1 MSLVSLRGVTF
12 GWGGRPLI
20 EKFDL
25 EIEPGERIGLLG
37 RNGAGKSTL
46 LKLILGEVEPD
57 EGEVWREKGLRLGQ
71 LVQSVP
77 EGNDLTVFQ
86 VACQDLDL
94 PRPDDSSWQ
103 LDQAVSRQL
112 KMMGLNE
119 DEPFAALSSGMKRRV
134 LLARA
139 LATEPDLLILDEP
152 TNHLDID
159 SITWLEGFLKKF
171 GGSLLFITHDRV
183 FLQALA
189 TRILEIDRAR
199 LFDWTCDYRTFLE
212 RREQAQNAEEQQNK
226 LFDKKLA
233 EEEAWIR
240 QGIKARRTRNEG
252 RVRALKQMRRDR
264 MERRESLGNVSMEA
278 NSAERSG
285 RLVIEAKNIS
295 FEYESK
301 PLIKDF
307 SATISRGD
315 RIGIIGQNGAGKSTL
330 LKILLGNL
338 DPQAGSVRHGTN
350 LQVIY
355 FDQLREQIDDD
366 LSVAENVGEGQQT
379 ITINGRSKHIM
390 GYLQD
395 FLFSPDR
402 ARQPA
407 RFLSGG
413 ERNRLLLARLFKKPS
428 NLLILDEPTN
438 DLDAET
444 IELLEELVAN
454 YDGTLLLVSHD
465 RAFLNNVVTST
476 LVFEGNGHVHEYNGG
491 YDDYLDQRKTPK
503 PEAAATT
510 RLPVDSPK
518 QKNRP
523 RRLAFHEKRELE
535 ELPQKLERLE
545 TEQSELNQLMSS
557 PEFFRGSGEKIAEA
571 TTRLQALS
579 TEIEAAYTR
588 WEELEALRD

>member
-94 PRPDDSSWQ
+94 PRLDDSSWQ

-171 GGSLLFITHDRV
+171 AGSLLFITHDRV

-199 LFDWTCDYRTFLE
+199 MFDWTC
-212 RREQAQNAEEQQNK
+212 
-226 LFDKKLA
+226 
-233 EEEAWIR
+233 
-240 QGIKARRTRNEG
+240 
-252 RVRALKQMRRDR
+252 
-264 MERRESLGNVSMEA
+264 
-278 NSAERSG
+278 
-285 RLVIEAKNIS
+285 
-295 FEYESK
+295 
-301 PLIKDF
+301 
-307 SATISRGD
+307 
-315 RIGIIGQNGAGKSTL
+315 
-330 LKILLGNL
+330 
-338 DPQAGSVRHGTN
+338 
-350 LQVIY
+350 
-355 FDQLREQIDDD
+355 
-366 LSVAENVGEGQQT
+366 
-379 ITINGRSKHIM
+379 
-390 GYLQD
+390 
-395 FLFSPDR
+395 
-402 ARQPA
+402 
-407 RFLSGG
+407 
-413 ERNRLLLARLFKKPS
+413 
-428 NLLILDEPTN
+428 
-438 DLDAET
+438 
-444 IELLEELVAN
+444 
-454 YDGTLLLVSHD
+454 
-465 RAFLNNVVTST
+465 
-476 LVFEGNGHVHEYNGG
+476 
-491 YDDYLDQRKTPK
+491 
-503 PEAAATT
+503 
-510 RLPVDSPK
+510 
-518 QKNRP
+518 
-523 RRLAFHEKRELE
+523 
-535 ELPQKLERLE
+535 
-545 TEQSELNQLMSS
+545 
-557 PEFFRGSGEKIAEA
+557 
-571 TTRLQALS
+571 
-579 TEIEAAYTR
+579 
-588 WEELEALRD
+588 

>member
-57 EGEVWREKGLRLGQ
+57 EGEIWREKSLRIGQ
-71 LVQSVP
+71 LVQDVP
-77 EGNDLTVFQ
+77 EGNELTVFQ
-86 VACQDLDL
+86 VAAQNLEFAK
-94 PRPDDSSWQ
+94 PDDSEWQ

-119 DEPFAALSSGMKRRV
+119 EEPFDALSSGMKRRV

-171 GGSLLFITHDRV
+171 AGSLLFITHDRV

-264 MERRESLGNVSMEA
+264 LERRESLGNVSMEV

-285 RLVIEAKNIS
+285 RLVIEAKSIS
-295 FEYESK
+295 FEYEDK

-307 SATISRGD
+307 SATMSRGD

-338 DPQAGSVRHGTN
+338 DPQEGSVRHGTN

-355 FDQLREQIDDD
+355 FDQLREQIDDE
-366 LSVAENVGEGQQT
+366 LSVADNVGEGQQT

-454 YDGTLLLVSHD
+454 YEGTLLLVSHD

-476 LVFEGNGHVHEYNGG
+476 LVFEGNGIIHEYVGG
-491 YDDYLDQRKTPK
+491 YDDYLNQRKTPK
-503 PEAAATT
+503 LEAPTATKQSA
-510 RLPVDSPK
+510 DSPK
-518 QKNRP
+518 QKSRP

-545 TEQSELNQLMSS
+545 TEQSELNELMSS
-557 PEFFRGSGEKIAEA
+557 PEFFRGSGERIAEA
-571 TTRLQALS
+571 TSRLQALN
-579 TEIEAAYTR
+579 TEIEAAYAR
-588 WEELEALRD
+588 WEELDALRD